1 MEKYALSSTIA
12 LLYATFN
19 VSAIRKIFRV
29 DRVQQKCQNMSPLEG
44 SQIDLDYQSC
54 VVAKHEQ
61 LNTLDKRI
69 FMCDLLLGIIG
80 IVLGS
85 LIKKNNEVIG
95 NGLIGGGFIIVLYTL
110 INNQN
115 QIRDIYRIVTLFFA
129 LGVTIYVSMN

>member
-44 SQIDLDYQSC
+44 SQIDPDYQSC

-110 INNQN
+110 INNQD